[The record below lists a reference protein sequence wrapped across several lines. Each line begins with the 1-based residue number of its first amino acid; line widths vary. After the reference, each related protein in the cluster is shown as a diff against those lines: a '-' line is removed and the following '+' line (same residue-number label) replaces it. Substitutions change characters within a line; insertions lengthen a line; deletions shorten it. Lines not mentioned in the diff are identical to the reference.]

1 MMRRSVPYFLQT
13 SGLEILTDDNFIRK
27 SYVEPINHYR
37 QILENKSK
45 SRVRSLSNF
54 QGIFKRQSIVSILRN
69 FVHLIFSEIALGDC
83 YINWHT
89 FGL

>member
-37 QILENKSK
+37 KILENKSK
-45 SRVRSLSNF
+45 SRVRLLSNF
-54 QGIFKRQSIVSILRN
+54 PEIIQRQSIASI
-69 FVHLIFSEIALGDC
+69 C
-83 YINWHT
+83 
-89 FGL
+89 

>member
-54 QGIFKRQSIVSILRN
+54 QGIF
-69 FVHLIFSEIALGDC
+69 
-83 YINWHT
+83 
-89 FGL
+89 